1 MLGKIEGRRRRGCQR
16 MRWLDSI
23 SNSVDMNLSKLWEMV
38 KVREARCAV
47 VPGGSQ
53 RAGHDLATEWHILL
67 YDAVLVSAAQQSESA
82 IHIHTAPLFSSH
94 LDHHRAL
101 GRVPCA
107 IGNTRLSLVI
117 YFRYVSILYVC
128 QSQSPSLS
136 HLLPEGPSNGR
147 GKDPVLEFP

>member
-23 SNSVDMNLSKLWEMV
+23 SNSMDMNLSKLWEMV

-47 VPGGSQ
+47 VQGGSQ
-53 RAGHDLATEWHILL
+53 RAGHDLATEWHTLL

-82 IHIHTAPLFSSH
+82 IHIHIAPLFSSH

-117 YFRYVSILYVC
+117 YFIHSINTVC
-128 QSQSPSLS
+128 MSIPISQFIPSP
-136 HLLPEGPSNGR
+136 P
-147 GKDPVLEFP
+147 

>member
-1 MLGKIEGRRRRGCQR
+1 MVRQHQQLSGHESEQTLGDGEGQGSQVCC
-16 MRWLDSI
+16 S
-23 SNSVDMNLSKLWEMV
+23 
-38 KVREARCAV
+38 
-47 VPGGSQ
+47 PGGSQ